1 MLIQHRNQL
10 SGCVPHVGVGG
21 GGGPLAGSLAAED
34 LVPLALHLVPRRHLL
49 LAAAEGADAGA
60 HELRL
65 VADESHLCTL
75 GERGRSVFLYLE
87 GRVFFFLRSGGE
99 LPAGGG

>member
-34 LVPLALHLVPRRHLL
+34 LVFLALHFVLRRHVP
-49 LAAAEGADAGA
+49 LAAAVHADAGA

-65 VADESHLCTL
+65 VADESHLCTQ
-75 GERGRSVFLYLE
+75 GERGRSVFLYL
-87 GRVFFFLRSGGE
+87 GGGVFLFGLG
-99 LPAGGG
+99 LPAEGG